1 MHAQL
6 LVSSGHAINWQHVSI
21 SSQEKC
27 AMRAW
32 KSLKLVDV
40 GSMTMWALPPGY
52 SLPLHNADSIFATM
66 NLEDYLPVPA
76 DEADMVQL
84 FVHNVLKKLNHIRKL
99 LLDAGFRLT
108 FGKRRWLWTPVTIGN
123 KLVQHCGLHR
133 PCFVPCN
140 CHKVFCSRR
149 LYRALRVFH
158 GVGKGRLWCWLI
170 RLVQRGPSRQGIYA
184 DRAGDR

>member
-1 MHAQL
+1 
-6 LVSSGHAINWQHVSI
+6 
-21 SSQEKC
+21 
-27 AMRAW
+27 MRAW

-40 GSMTMWALPPGY
+40 GSMTMWALLPGY

-108 FGKRRWLWTPVTIGN
+108 FGKRR
-123 KLVQHCGLHR
+123 
-133 PCFVPCN
+133 
-140 CHKVFCSRR
+140 
-149 LYRALRVFH
+149 
-158 GVGKGRLWCWLI
+158 
-170 RLVQRGPSRQGIYA
+170 
-184 DRAGDR
+184 